1 MSTGLPT
8 FGHRIKR
15 RVLAFAAAL
24 LLGLLAASL
33 VVGAWLTRPVR
44 SVVGAPPAGL
54 DAQAVHID
62 HGAAQHLAGWYLP
75 GRPGQGA
82 VLLLHGVRGNRLQM
96 LARARWLQQEGI
108 ASLLVDL
115 PSHGESSGE
124 RIGFGRLEA
133 TAVDAALAWLRE
145 RAPGERVGAIGVSL
159 GGASLLFAARTPEL
173 DALVVESVYPTL
185 EDAVRDRLTM
195 RLGAPLGRALT
206 PLLLAQVPLRLGF
219 GVDALR
225 PIDAIR
231 SVRAPLLVA
240 LGTEDLHTP
249 WPETEALFAAAHA
262 RKVLWP
268 VPGAAHVD
276 LHAFAPGTYEARL
289 GPWLQGHLR
298 RPPATPAP

>member
-44 SVVGAPPAGL
+44 SVVGAPPSGL

-96 LARARWLQQEGI
+96 LARARWLQQGGI

-133 TAVDAALAWLRE
+133 PAVDAALAWLRE

-159 GGASLLFAARTPEL
+159 GGASLLPSGKVIFISRFLVQLRFLGPFIAGQSRVSWKKFL
-173 DALVVESVYPTL
+173 VWDILALSVYVSVL
-185 EDAVRDRLTM
+185 MWAGHYFEHR
-195 RLGAPLGRALT
+195 
-206 PLLLAQVPLRLGF
+206 
-219 GVDALR
+219 
-225 PIDAIR
+225 IDSIFDGINTAKN
-231 SVRAPLLVA
+231 VLLVA
-240 LGTEDLHTP
+240 LAAGILWSVTKLVRTYFINTLKRQR
-249 WPETEALFAAAHA
+249 ETGE
-262 RKVLWP
+262 K
-268 VPGAAHVD
+268 GD
-276 LHAFAPGTYEARL
+276 
-289 GPWLQGHLR
+289 
-298 RPPATPAP
+298 